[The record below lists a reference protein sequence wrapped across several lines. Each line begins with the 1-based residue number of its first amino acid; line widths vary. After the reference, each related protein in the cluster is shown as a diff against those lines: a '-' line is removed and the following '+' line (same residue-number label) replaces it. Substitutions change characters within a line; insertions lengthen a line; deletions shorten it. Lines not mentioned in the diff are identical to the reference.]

1 MKRIETKSKCY
12 SLFEKGIFGNKA
24 LTWNSYEEMINSSW
38 KGLISI
44 RSKKGILR
52 SQTRFNIL
60 KEKVKE
66 EMEKMKME
74 NIKIEDITFNQ
85 SMPDNHLLIQGEIM
99 LTERGLY
106 LLYTTVKKPMNQGL
120 AEQTLHAFGLNA
132 KMILEKNL
140 YTSSLADIYALLEIY
155 PDSVIEFSSYSIPV
169 GNIKGRNAVIWEVRN
184 Y

>member
-1 MKRIETKSKCY
+1 
-12 SLFEKGIFGNKA
+12 
-24 LTWNSYEEMINSSW
+24 
-38 KGLISI
+38 
-44 RSKKGILR
+44 
-52 SQTRFNIL
+52 
-60 KEKVKE
+60 
-66 EMEKMKME
+66 
-74 NIKIEDITFNQ
+74 
-85 SMPDNHLLIQGEIM
+85 
-99 LTERGLY
+99 
-106 LLYTTVKKPMNQGL
+106 MNQGL